1 MTEYPW
7 GNVSVESDGT
17 PVGTI
22 VRVGD
27 RKMEGVTS
35 VAWKIVGP
43 DDLPELTITVYAGKI
58 SIVVPV
64 EKAP

>member
-1 MTEYPW
+1 MTEHSW
-7 GNVSVESDGT
+7 GNISVESNGT
-17 PVGTI
+17 PEGTV

-27 RKMEGVTS
+27 QVMEGVTS

-43 DDLPELTITVYAGKI
+43 NDLPELTITVYAGKV
-58 SIVVPV
+58 SVVVPV